1 MGVVVIVLTSRLI
14 LAPNVCVLGFER
26 HLSFFAIVLRRFRH
40 VYLIIDSNPL
50 AKSLFMRPTK
60 HLLSLGL
67 IVTTSVS
74 AFLAPASA
82 QTPAVE
88 SVNLDYQVAAVL
100 YQQKAAEYRALAYQA
115 FNLARLRLD
124 ADLEK
129 KNVKKL
135 PKAERKRPRAI
146 VVDIDETV
154 LDNSPAQAFGIKN
167 SAAFNLKDWY
177 AWGEMR
183 KAKALPGSVEFLNYA
198 VSKGVKIFYVT
209 NRDEVQ
215 KAATIENL
223 KKVGFSDISVEN
235 VLLRIKDDQG
245 NNISTKTPRRDLVS
259 KKYRIVMLM
268 GDNLDDFSDVFER
281 KSIAD
286 RFAETD
292 KVKNDWGKRWIVLPN
307 AMYGTWENAIYEY
320 GRLTEAQKAEK
331 RAAALELP

>member
-1 MGVVVIVLTSRLI
+1 
-14 LAPNVCVLGFER
+14 
-26 HLSFFAIVLRRFRH
+26 
-40 VYLIIDSNPL
+40 
-50 AKSLFMRPTK
+50 MRPTK
-60 HLLSLGL
+60 FLLSLGL
-67 IVTTSVS
+67 FAATAVSV
-74 AFLAPASA
+74 FLVPAA
-82 QTPAVE
+82 GQTPAAERVD
-88 SVNLDYQVAAVL
+88 LDYQVAAVL

-115 FNLARLRLD
+115 FNLARLRLE

-135 PKAERKRPRAI
+135 PKAERKMPRAI

-154 LDNSPAQAFGIKN
+154 LDNSPAQALGIKN
-167 SAAFNLKDWY
+167 GSAFNIKDWY

-183 KAKALPGSVEFLNYA
+183 KARAVPGSVEFLNYA
-198 VSKGVKIFYVT
+198 VSIGAKIFYVS

-215 KAATIENL
+215 KAATIDNL
-223 KKVGFSDISVEN
+223 KNAGFVDVSAEN
-235 VLLRIKDDQG
+235 VLLRIKDDHG

-259 KKYRIVMLM
+259 KKHRIVMLI

-292 KVKNDWGKRWIVLPN
+292 KAKVDWGKRWIVLPN
-307 AMYGTWENAIYEY
+307 AMYGTWENAVYEY

-331 RAAALELP
+331 RAATMEVP